1 MQISSDSKR
10 LLEQVWDG
18 LRNVQ
23 DPEIRLDIVNLG
35 LIYDVRLEEKQ
46 SNSFKVI
53 IEMTLTSPT
62 CPMAPYIF
70 QNIHECIEF
79 LDGVSEVDIHL
90 VWNPPW
96 SKDKISE
103 EGKMELGLV

>member
-1 MQISSDSKR
+1 MNSCKER
-10 LLEQVWDG
+10 LLEQVWDS

-23 DPEIRLDIVNLG
+23 DPEICLDIVNLG
-35 LIYDVRLEEKQ
+35 LVYDVHLEEKRTDA
-46 SNSFKVI
+46 FKVI

-70 QNIHECIEF
+70 QNIHESIEF
-79 LDGVSEVDIHL
+79 LDCVSEVDIQL

-96 SKDKISE
+96 SKDKISD
-103 EGKMELGLV
+103 EGKMELGLL